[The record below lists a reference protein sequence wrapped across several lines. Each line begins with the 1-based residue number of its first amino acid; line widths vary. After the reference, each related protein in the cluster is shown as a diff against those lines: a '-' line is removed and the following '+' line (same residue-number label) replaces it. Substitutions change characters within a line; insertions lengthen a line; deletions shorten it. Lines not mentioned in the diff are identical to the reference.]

1 MNLILQSRF
10 AWTVI
15 LSAIAHGLGL
25 WLIPSP
31 VKISNESHKPKRISI
46 VKVVSLPK
54 LKSLETESDVSDQL
68 KKPNENLN
76 LNKDAPTSEK
86 LAPSLDQKFS
96 VLPLPN
102 QRPLSTLNTD
112 INLPKIAMSE
122 SDLAENSDKIES
134 KPKIEASKQ
143 EVKQTELQKNSKVDP
158 KKIDQKVEINSTS
171 DSKLESK
178 PKQTTSPAKKSAI
191 ATSIPN
197 TNTSEDSATSSL
209 SPPPAFTS
217 TLSRIY
223 QDYGIENLISRQI
236 APREALINPDR
247 REPGI
252 GWISPNTTTKQAGTV
267 TIVLIVAPD
276 GKVEQELINDDDP
289 AELREIAQ
297 QTVKG
302 YYEKFQPIEAKW
314 TGKYRL
320 VTIRFEFP

>member
-10 AWTVI
+10 AWAVI
-15 LSAIAHGLGL
+15 LSAIVHGLGL

-31 VKISNESHKPKRISI
+31 LKLSSQNSKPKQISI
-46 VKVVSLPK
+46 VRVVSLPK

-68 KKPNENLN
+68 KNPNENLN
-76 LNKDAPTSEK
+76 LNKDASISEK
-86 LAPSLDQKFS
+86 LAPSLDQRFS
-96 VLPLPN
+96 VSPLPN

-112 INLPKIAMSE
+112 VNLPKIAISE
-122 SDLAENSDKIES
+122 SELAKNEEKIEL
-134 KPKIEASKQ
+134 KPKIDISKQ
-143 EVKQTELQKNSKVDP
+143 ESKQIEPQNNSKVD
-158 KKIDQKVEINSTS
+158 QKVEPNSTS

-178 PKQTTSPAKKSAI
+178 PQQTTSPPTKKAI
-191 ATSIPN
+191 DTSVPN
-197 TNTSEDSATSSL
+197 TNTSGDSATSSL

-302 YYEKFQPIEAKW
+302 YYEKFQPIDAKW